1 MEAQTYRIALKYR
14 EPYYELKAG
23 TKTEPYSGGTSTITA
38 PDAVEALRIALD
50 RFDAAQRLSGVG
62 WRREVVRI
70 EIDVVRAPDR
80 R

>member
-14 EPYYELKAG
+14 EPGYELKAG
-23 TKTEPYSGGTSTITA
+23 TKTEPHSGGTSPITA
-38 PDAVEALRIALD
+38 ADAVEALRIALD
-50 RFDAAQRLSGVG
+50 RLDATQRLSGVG

-80 R
+80 